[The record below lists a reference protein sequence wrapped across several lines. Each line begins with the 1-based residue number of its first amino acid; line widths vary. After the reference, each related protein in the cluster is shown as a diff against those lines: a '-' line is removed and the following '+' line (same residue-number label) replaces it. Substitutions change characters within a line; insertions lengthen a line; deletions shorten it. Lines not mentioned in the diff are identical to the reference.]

1 MSTQKKIARIV
12 SPSRSANILSE
23 ETVATAIETLAG
35 LDIQCDFAKHYIHQS
50 DTMAQLITDKAQ
62 DLNEAYAA
70 PNIAL
75 ILSTIG
81 GHNANRILDHLDWET
96 IRTQPKPLCGY
107 SDITVLLNAIYAKT
121 GQITFLGPHFSSF
134 GMQQGFEY
142 TLKHFE
148 HALLLG
154 TDYVLDVSETWS
166 DDLWFI
172 DQARRQFIKNTGPV
186 IVTPGSCEGTILGGN
201 LCSFNLLQGTQY
213 MPDLTGA
220 VLFLEEDNLL
230 GELTLTEFE
239 RNLQSLLSHRGAEHI
254 QGLMIGRFQKDSK
267 VELNDLIEVLR
278 SFEQLKHC
286 PVVCNLDFG
295 HTTPI
300 FTIPIG
306 GRCRISA
313 PEDTVSIKI
322 SPYVSDSAE

>member
-12 SPSRSANILSE
+12 SPSRSANILSD
-23 ETVATAIETLAG
+23 ETVAIATETLAG
-35 LDIQCDFAKHYIHQS
+35 LNIQCDFAKHYIHQS
-50 DTMAQLITDKAQ
+50 DTTAQRIKDKAQ
-62 DLNEAYAA
+62 DLNEAYAD
-70 PNIAL
+70 PNVAL

-96 IRTQPKPLCGY
+96 FRTQPKPLCGY

-134 GMQQGFEY
+134 GMQQGFAY

-148 HALLLG
+148 HALLRG

-172 DQARRQFIKNTGPV
+172 DQTRRQFIKNAGPV
-186 IVTPGSCEGTILGGN
+186 IVNPGSCEGTILGGN

-213 MPDLTGA
+213 MPDLAGA
-220 VLFLEEDNLL
+220 ILFLEEDNLL

-267 VELNDLIEVLR
+267 VELNDLVEILR
-278 SFEQLKHC
+278 SFEQLEHC

-306 GRCRISA
+306 GRCRINA
-313 PEDTVSIKI
+313 PEDAVSIKV
-322 SPYVSDSAE
+322 SPCVSDSAG

>member
-1 MSTQKKIARIV
+1 MNTQRKTARIV
-12 SPSRSANILSE
+12 SPSRSADILSE
-23 ETVATAIETLAG
+23 ETAAIAIETLAG
-35 LDIQCDFAKHYIHQS
+35 LNIHCDFAEHYKHRAV
-50 DTMAQLITDKAQ
+50 TTAQLIRDKAK
-62 DLNEAYAA
+62 DLNDAYADPKVA
-70 PNIAL
+70 I

-81 GHNANRILDHLDWET
+81 GHNTNRILDHLDWET
-96 IRTQPKPLCGY
+96 IRSHRKPLCGY

-121 GQITFLGPHFSSF
+121 GQVTYLGPHFSSF

-142 TLKHFE
+142 TLRHFE
-148 HALLLG
+148 RALFEG
-154 TDYVLDVSETWS
+154 TEYALDVSAAWS

-172 DQARRQFIKNTGPV
+172 DQTSRTFIDNAGPI
-186 IVTPGSCEGTILGGN
+186 IVNQGACSGTILGGN

-239 RNLQSLLSHRGAEHI
+239 RNLQSLLSHKGAEHI
-254 QGLMIGRFQKDSK
+254 HGLMLGRFQTDSK
-267 VELNDLIEVLR
+267 IRLNDLIELLS
-278 SFEQLKHC
+278 SFEQLHHC

-300 FTIPIG
+300 FTVPIG
-306 GRCRISA
+306 GQCKVNAIG
-313 PEDTVSIKI
+313 ETVTIK
-322 SPYVSDSAE
+322 VSSCVSGSKG